1 MGVLQISKPCN
12 ALYAG
17 ASLNAQGAAFAT
29 TPAVDRMRRRM
40 GGLWVGGR
48 LHIDNAAIGFE
59 ANGLNRM
66 LQENIAP
73 VRIPLSSIDAVELEG
88 GWVTKIV
95 AVSHQGGVFRFRC
108 FGARAVAE
116 DLRAALASKP

>member
-1 MGVLQISKPCN
+1 MGALQISKPCN
-12 ALYAG
+12 ALYAD
-17 ASLNAQGAAFAT
+17 ASLSARGAALMAG
-29 TPAVDRMRRRM
+29 PAVERMRKRA

-48 LHIDNAAIGFE
+48 LHIDDAAVGFD

-73 VRIPLSSIDAVELEG
+73 VRIPLPSIHAVELEG
-88 GWVTKIV
+88 GWVARIV
-95 AVSHQGGVFRFRC
+95 AVRHQGGVFRFRC

-116 DLRAALASKP
+116 ALRGALMPNP